1 MSLEDNK
8 ILETIPVGPL
18 GIISLESCKELG
30 EKIDNYITEWR
41 NDRTGDHTHT
51 IAFSGYQKD
60 SFLVNTK
67 VPRFGSGEAKG
78 LINESLRGKDLYIL
92 LDNLL

>member
-41 NDRTGDHTHT
+41 NNRTGDHNHT
-51 IAFSGYQKD
+51 IAFYG
-60 SFLVNTK
+60 
-67 VPRFGSGEAKG
+67 
-78 LINESLRGKDLYIL
+78 
-92 LDNLL
+92 